1 MPKCSYIHAESE
13 EFFLYWTRHIS
24 NIHQYLIMIAVLVTV
39 VSFPK
44 DLKNSDKLADKLRL
58 RLLKCWSLFILSFIY
73 LVIYL
78 FIHSFIHSFINLFIY
93 LFIYSFIYLVIYLF
107 VHLLSLMYIQFT
119 FDIQGVSDL
128 QIGLSIIELISFRNS
143 HWFNYLLYGWKSAN
157 INRSNFAIFWNEHC
171 VKGD

>member
-1 MPKCSYIHAESE
+1 MPKCSYIHAELE

-24 NIHQYLIMIAVLVTV
+24 NVHQYLIMIAVLVTV

-78 FIHSFIHSFINLFIY
+78 FIHSFIHLFIY
-93 LFIYSFIYLVIYLF
+93 LFI
-107 VHLLSLMYIQFT
+107 HLLSLMYIQFT
-119 FDIQGVSDL
+119 FDIQGVSDR
-128 QIGLSIIELISFRNS
+128 QIGLSIIELTSFRNS
-143 HWFNYLLYGWKSAN
+143 HWFNYLLYG
-157 INRSNFAIFWNEHC
+157 
-171 VKGD
+171 